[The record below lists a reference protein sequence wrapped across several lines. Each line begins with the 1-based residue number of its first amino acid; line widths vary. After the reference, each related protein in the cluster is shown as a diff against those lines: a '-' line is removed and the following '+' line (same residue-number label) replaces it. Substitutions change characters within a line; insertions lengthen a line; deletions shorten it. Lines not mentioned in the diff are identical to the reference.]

1 VPAVN
6 IATPLFSWRTFMLV
20 RIRRAVATALG
31 LAFLLTLMPPLAAAP
46 AQEVLRATLG
56 NGLRVVIVRN
66 PLAPVVTEN
75 VNYLVG
81 AEDTPPGFPGM
92 AHAEEHM
99 VAARSTKEVN
109 ANQIATITAL
119 LGGDFNANTQDSV
132 TQYLITTPADYLDI
146 ALRVEAARMSDAL
159 DLQSEWAQERGAIE
173 QEVSADLS
181 NAFYRYYEKAR
192 AALFAGTAYDHDALG
207 TRASFQKTTGAML
220 KDFYKKWYAP
230 NNAILVIAGDVDPAQ
245 TLAQVKAIF
254 GSIPRRA
261 VPSHP
266 VINPGPIDN
275 KEVIKDT
282 SDFPVPFA
290 ILTYRL
296 PGSLNPDFAAT
307 NVALDVL
314 SSQRGNLY
322 ALGAEG
328 ALGGKILAAG
338 AQFQAAPAASL
349 AFAYVVTAPGADTDA
364 ALKLVSDVL
373 GGYIK
378 DGVPAEL
385 VEASKR
391 REIAQLL
398 FSRNS
403 IDGLASDWSEAIAV
417 NGLNSP
423 DDAVAQYQKVSVDD
437 VNRIVREYFP
447 RERAVVG
454 ILTPKPGAVPST
466 NSSIGVK
473 DVFSSKE
480 SKPVALPIWARRLSS
495 PPSVPASNLKPVD
508 ALLPNGIRLIVQPF
522 SISPTVTVRGS
533 IRNNPALQT
542 PPGKEGVG
550 DILAALFTYGTT
562 TYDRIAFQKQLDDI
576 AADLSAGPS
585 FSLSVP
591 SQSFDRGMQL
601 LADDLLQPALPQQ
614 YFTVVQSQEAA
625 ALKGTLTSP
634 DYLAQRARAKA
645 LFPKGDPALRETT
658 PETVLALNLGDVKA
672 FHDSVFRPDLT
683 TIVITGDVTPAAAR
697 ASVEKWFGT
706 WTAQGPKPQTD
717 LPAIPLNK
725 PSTATVTAPG
735 RKQASV
741 TLVETIGVQRGDPD
755 YDALLLGNS
764 ILGGAFYATRFSRDL
779 RKENGLVYTIGAS
792 VNAGKTRS
800 SYTVDFGSDPEK
812 VPKARA
818 LVDRDLR
825 DIASK
830 SPTAEEMRQ
839 AKTTL
844 VRDLSLAE
852 ASVSAIADGFAGR
865 ANAGLPLDE
874 PTRRAKRILALS
886 AERVR
891 AAFAKW
897 IDPARFVEVIEGPEK

>member
-1 VPAVN
+1 MFVQ
-6 IATPLFSWRTFMLV
+6 LRRTL
-20 RIRRAVATALG
+20 ATALG
-31 LAFLLTLMPPLAAAP
+31 AALLASLVPPVSAAP
-46 AQEVLRATLG
+46 VQEVLRATLG
-56 NGLRVVIVRN
+56 NGLRVVIVRD
-66 PLAPVVTEN
+66 PLAPVVTET

-81 AEDTPPGFPGM
+81 AQDTPPGFPGM

-99 VAARSTKEVN
+99 VAARSTKEIN

-132 TQYLITTPADYLDI
+132 TQFLITTPADYLDI
-146 ALRVEAARMSDAL
+146 ALRVEAARMSDVL
-159 DLQSEWAQERGAIE
+159 DLQSEWVQERGAIE
-173 QEVSADLS
+173 QEVSGDLS

-207 TRASFQKTTGAML
+207 TRPSFQKTTGAML
-220 KDFYKKWYAP
+220 KAFYTKWYAP
-230 NNAILVIAGDVDPAQ
+230 NNAIMVIAGDVDPVR

-266 VINPGPIDN
+266 VIKPGPIDN

-296 PGSLNPDFAAT
+296 PGSLSPDFAAT

-314 SSQRGNLY
+314 GSPRANLY
-322 ALGAEG
+322 ALAAEG
-328 ALGGKILAAG
+328 KVLAAG
-338 AQFQAAPAASL
+338 AQFQAAPQGSL
-349 AFAYVVTAPGADTDA
+349 AFAYVATARGADTDA
-364 ALKLVSDVL
+364 ALKLVTDVL

-378 DGVPAEL
+378 DGVPPDL

-403 IDGLASDWSEAIAV
+403 IDGLASDWAAAIAV

-437 VNRIVREYFP
+437 VNRIVREYLP

-454 ILTPKPGAVPST
+454 ILTPKPGAVPSS

-480 SKPVALPIWARRLSS
+480 SKPVALPAWARRLSS

-508 ALLPNGIRLIVQPF
+508 SRLPNGIRLIVQPF
-522 SISPTVTVRGS
+522 AISPTVTVRGT
-533 IRNNPALQT
+533 IRNSPALQT

-550 DILAALFTYGTT
+550 DILGSLFTYGTT
-562 TYDRIAFQKQLDDI
+562 TYDRLAFQKQLDDI
-576 AADLSAGPS
+576 AADLGAGTS

-601 LADDLLQPALPQQ
+601 LADDLLHPALPPQ

-645 LFPKGDPALRETT
+645 LLPKNDPALRETT
-658 PETVLALNLGDVKA
+658 PETVLALNLADVKA
-672 FHDSVFRPDLT
+672 YHDSIFRPDVT
-683 TIVITGDVTPAAAR
+683 TIVVTGDVTPAAAR
-697 ASVEKWFGT
+697 ASVEKWFGA

-717 LPAIPLNK
+717 LPAVPLNK
-725 PSTATVTAPG
+725 RATATVTAPG

-741 TLVETIGVQRGDPD
+741 TLVEMIGVHRADPD

-779 RKENGLVYTIGAS
+779 RKENGLVYSIGAS

-812 VPKARA
+812 VAKARA

-830 SPTAEEMRQ
+830 PPTAEEMRQ

-844 VRDLSLAE
+844 VRDLSLSE
-852 ASVSAIADGFAGR
+852 DSVSSIADGFAGR
-865 ANAGLPLDE
+865 ASAGLPLDE
-874 PTRRAKRILALS
+874 PTRRARRILALS

>member
-1 VPAVN
+1 M
-6 IATPLFSWRTFMLV
+6 FV
-20 RIRRAVATALG
+20 RIRRALATALG
-31 LAFLLTLMPPLAAAP
+31 AALLVSLIPPVSAAP

-56 NGLRVVIVRN
+56 NGLRVVIVRD

-81 AEDTPPGFPGM
+81 AQDTPPGFPGM

-99 VAARSTKEVN
+99 VAARSTKEVD

-132 TQYLITTPADYLDI
+132 TQYLITTPAAYLDI

-173 QEVSADLS
+173 QEVSSDLS
-181 NAFYRYYEKAR
+181 SAFYRYYEKAR

-207 TRASFQKTTGAML
+207 TRPSFERTTGAML

-261 VPSHP
+261 IPKHA
-266 VINPGPIDN
+266 VIKPGPIDN

-296 PGSLNPDFAAT
+296 PGSLSPDFAAT

-314 SSQRGNLY
+314 SSPRANLY
-322 ALGAEG
+322 ALAAEG
-328 ALGGKILAAG
+328 KVLAAG
-338 AQFQAAPAASL
+338 AQFQPAPAASL
-349 AFAYVVTAPGADTDA
+349 AFAYVATAPGADADA
-364 ALKLVSDVL
+364 ALKLVTDVL

-378 DGVPAEL
+378 DGVPADL
-385 VEASKR
+385 VEAAKR

-423 DDAVAQYQKVSVDD
+423 DDAVAQYQKVSADD

-454 ILTPKPGAVPST
+454 ILTPKPGAVPSS

-480 SKPVALPIWARRLSS
+480 SKPVPLPPWARRLSS

-508 ALLPNGIRLIVQPF
+508 TLLPSGIRLIVQPF

-550 DILAALFTYGTT
+550 DILGALFTYGTT
-562 TYDRIAFQKQLDDI
+562 SYDRVAFQKELDDI
-576 AADLSAGPS
+576 AADLSAGTG

-601 LADDLLQPALPQQ
+601 LADDLLHPALPLQ
-614 YFTVVQSQEAA
+614 YFTVVQSQTAA
-625 ALKGTLTSP
+625 ALKGELTSP

-672 FHDSVFRPDLT
+672 YHDAIFRPDLT
-683 TIVITGDVTPAAAR
+683 TIVVTGDVTPAAAR
-697 ASVEKWFGT
+697 ASVEKWFGA
-706 WTAQGPKPQTD
+706 WTAAGPKPQTD
-717 LPAIPLNK
+717 LPPVPLNK
-725 PSTATVTAPG
+725 STSVTVTAPG

-741 TLVETIGVQRGDPD
+741 TLVETIGVRRADAD

-779 RKENGLVYTIGAS
+779 RKDNGLVYTIGAN

-800 SYTVDFGSDPEK
+800 SYSVDFGSDPEK
-812 VPKARA
+812 VAQARA
-818 LVDRDLR
+818 LIDRDLH

-830 SPTAEEMRQ
+830 PPTAEEMRQ

-844 VRDLSLAE
+844 VRDLSLSE
-852 ASVSAIADGFAGR
+852 ASVSAIADGFTGR
-865 ANAGLPLDE
+865 ATAGLPLDE
-874 PTRRAKRILALS
+874 STRRAKRILALS

>member
-1 VPAVN
+1 VYA
-6 IATPLFSWRTFMLV
+6 
-20 RIRRAVATALG
+20 RIRRLWASLIALALLASLAPG
-31 LAFLLTLMPPLAAAP
+31 LSAAP
-46 AQEVLRATLG
+46 AQEVLRATLA
-56 NGLRVVIVRN
+56 NGLRVVIVRD
-66 PLAPVVTEN
+66 PLAPVVTET

-81 AEDTPPGFPGM
+81 AQDTPPGFPGM

-99 VAARSTKEVN
+99 VAARSTKELN

-119 LGGDFNANTQDSV
+119 LGGDFNADTQDSV

-146 ALRVEAARMSDAL
+146 ALRVEAARMQDAL

-173 QEVSADLS
+173 QEVSGDLS

-207 TRASFQKTTGAML
+207 TRPSFERTTGAML
-220 KDFYKKWYAP
+220 RAFYKKWYAP
-230 NNAILVIAGDVDPAQ
+230 NNAIMVIAGNVDPAR
-245 TLAQVKAIF
+245 TLAEVKAIF

-261 VPSHP
+261 VPKHP
-266 VINPGPIDN
+266 AIVPGPIDN
-275 KEVIKDT
+275 KEVINDT

-296 PGSLNPDFAAT
+296 PGSLSPDFATT

-314 SSQRGNLY
+314 SSQRANLY
-322 ALGAEG
+322 ALAAEG
-328 ALGGKILAAG
+328 KVLAAG
-338 AQFQAAPAASL
+338 AQFQPAPAGSL
-349 AFAYVVTAPGADTDA
+349 AFAYVATAPGADAGA
-364 ALKLVSDVL
+364 ALKMVDDVL

-385 VEASKR
+385 VEAAKR

-403 IDGLASDWSEAIAV
+403 IDGLASDWAEAIAV

-447 RERAVVG
+447 RQRAVVG
-454 ILTPKPGAVPST
+454 ILTPKPGAVPS
-466 NSSIGVK
+466 NGGSIGVK
-473 DVFSSKE
+473 DVFSPKE
-480 SKPVALPIWARRLSS
+480 NKPVALPLWARRLSS
-495 PPSVPASNLKPVD
+495 PPSVQASNLRPAD
-508 ALLPNGIRLIVQPF
+508 STLPNGIRLIVQPF

-542 PPGKEGVG
+542 PPGKDGVG
-550 DILAALFTYGTT
+550 DILASLFGYGTT
-562 TYDRIAFQKQLDDI
+562 TYDRLAFQKQLDDI
-576 AADLSAGPS
+576 AADLGAGTA

-591 SQSFDRGMQL
+591 SQNFDRGMQL
-601 LADDLLQPALPQQ
+601 LADDLLHPALPPQ
-614 YFTVVQSQEAA
+614 YFTVVQTQEAA
-625 ALKGTLTSP
+625 TLKGTLTSP
-634 DYLAQRARAKA
+634 DYLVERARAKA
-645 LFPKGDPALRETT
+645 LYPKGDPALRETT
-658 PETVLALNLGDVKA
+658 PESVLALNLDDVKA
-672 FHDSVFRPDLT
+672 YHASVFRPDVT
-683 TIVITGDVTPAAAR
+683 TIVVAGDVTPQAAR
-697 ASVEKWFGT
+697 ASVEKWFGA
-706 WTAQGPKPQTD
+706 WKAQGPKPQTD
-717 LPAIPLNK
+717 LPPVPLNK
-725 PSTATVTAPG
+725 PSRATVTAPG

-741 TLVETIGVQRGDPD
+741 TLVETIGVRRADPD

-779 RKENGLVYTIGAS
+779 RKENGLVYSIGAGVS
-792 VNAGKTRS
+792 AGKTRS
-800 SYTVDFGSDPEK
+800 SYAVDFGSDLEK
-812 VPKARA
+812 VSKARA
-818 LVDRDLR
+818 IVDRDLH
-825 DIASK
+825 DIGAKPPS
-830 SPTAEEMRQ
+830 AGEMRQ

-844 VRDLSLAE
+844 VRDLSLSE
-852 ASVSAIADGFAGR
+852 DSVSAIADGLAGR
-865 ANAGLPLDE
+865 STADLPLDE
-874 PTRRAKRILALS
+874 PTRRTKRILALS